1 MKKIKKS
8 DLIGYLYV
16 LDYKP
21 AFDGFSAQDLREG
34 KESLCGCL
42 SRILNELDEFAF
54 QEKYYSYPHQNSSAR
69 EMTLKRTIE
78 LREHYNATLLLERTD
93 PILVSMTETT
103 ALAILDYIKHLD
115 QSEIDTQSFM
125 KSFMNRLDEEFEKI
139 LHPTTEPN
147 KPDSVPSNPVKMTK
161 DAIKAK
167 IDEALKNKLKKDRQ
181 TSDETP
187 WYR

>member
-125 KSFMNRLDEEFEKI
+125 NRLDEEFEKI